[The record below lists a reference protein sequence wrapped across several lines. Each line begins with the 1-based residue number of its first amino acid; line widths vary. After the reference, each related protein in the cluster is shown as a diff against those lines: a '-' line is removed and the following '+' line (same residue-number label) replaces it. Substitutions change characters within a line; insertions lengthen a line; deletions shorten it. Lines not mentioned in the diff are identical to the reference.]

1 MENVNLTGK
10 IALVT
15 GASRGIGRAI
25 ALELSKVGAFVVVG
39 YKIDAKGAQET
50 LEILKERGG
59 QGCVICSD
67 VSSFTA
73 SKVMIEEIIE
83 VYGKIDILVNNAGI
97 SKIGLLIDM
106 TEEDIREMIDINL
119 KGTIN
124 CSQHALNYMMFH
136 MGGVIINISSIWG
149 KVGASCEAIYSA
161 TKGGIDSFTKAL
173 AKEAGPSNVRVNAI
187 SPGVIDTE
195 MNRWMNEEEKKIL
208 IDEIPVGRFGLPE
221 EVGKLAAFLA
231 SEAASYI
238 NGQIITVDGGFI

>member
-25 ALELSKVGAFVVVG
+25 ALELSKAGAFVAVG
-39 YKIDAKGAQET
+39 YRSDAKGAQGT
-50 LEILKERGG
+50 LELLREQGG
-59 QGCVICSD
+59 QGCVICAD

-73 SKVMIEEIIE
+73 SKAMIEGIINT
-83 VYGKIDILVNNAGI
+83 YGKIDILVNNAGI

-106 TEEDIREMIDINL
+106 TEEDIRGMIDINL

-238 NGQIITVDGGFI
+238 NGQILTVDGGFI

>member
-1 MENVNLTGK
+1 MVKVNLTGK

-25 ALELSKVGAFVVVG
+25 ALELSKAGAFVAVG
-39 YKIDAKGAQET
+39 YRIDDKGAQET
-50 LEILKERGG
+50 LEILKAQGG
-59 QGCVICSD
+59 QGCVICAD

-73 SKVMIEEIIE
+73 SKVMMEEIIN

-106 TEEDIREMIDINL
+106 TEEDVSEMIDINL

-124 CSQHALNYMMFH
+124 CSQHALNYMLFH
-136 MGGVIINISSIWG
+136 QGGVIINISSIWG
-149 KVGASCEAIYSA
+149 EVGASCEAVYSA
-161 TKGGIDSFTKAL
+161 AKGGINSFTKAL

-195 MNRWMNEEEKKIL
+195 MNRWMIEEEKKAL
-208 IDEIPVGRFGLPE
+208 IEEIPLGRFGLPE